1 MRVPRRAP
9 TARRRRRR
17 RPPRR
22 PRITVTATGT
32 TARRT
37 ARRHRPD
44 GRPIGDDWWHGGG
57 LPRPRGSPP
66 FLHRSG
72 RRDGPF
78 SFLFWRGIPG
88 GREPHLER
96 RARPFLRSH
105 GDGPPV
111 G

>member
-9 TARRRRRR
+9 TWRRRRR

-44 GRPIGDDWWHGGG
+44 GRPIGDDLWHGGG
-57 LPRPRGSPP
+57 CPARGAAPRSFIDQDGGTGPSPLVLARDPRRPGAAPRTSRPPLPP
-66 FLHRSG
+66 
-72 RRDGPF
+72 
-78 SFLFWRGIPG
+78 I
-88 GREPHLER
+88 
-96 RARPFLRSH
+96 ARLRS
-105 GDGPPV
+105 PR
-111 G
+111 

>member
-37 ARRHRPD
+37 ARRRRPD
-44 GRPIGDDWWHGGG
+44 GRPIGDDRWHGGG

-66 FLHRSG
+66 VPSSIRTEG
-72 RRDGPF
+72 RALLLLVLARDP
-78 SFLFWRGIPG
+78 
-88 GREPHLER
+88 R
-96 RARPFLRSH
+96 RQGAAPRTSRPPLPPIAR
-105 GDGPPV
+105 
-111 G
+111 